1 MSNGKI
7 LIIDDD
13 EAIRTRLQDILQ
25 YEGFIV
31 LTAENGLAGF
41 QLAQQE
47 LPDLI
52 ICDILMPELNG
63 FGVLL
68 KLRQIPSTATVP
80 FIFLTGQTTQHDMR
94 SGMELGAD
102 DYLTKPVQINSLLSS
117 IYARLE
123 KQQAL
128 RKDTTQRLETLR
140 MSLGYD
146 FLHHEVR
153 TFTTGILGVSQFL
166 LHLGPENLPS
176 PKEILDGQILIRD
189 SAFHLQHLLD
199 EYFLYSELKLLE
211 SEPDTKHEKIWE
223 HDIAVCS
230 THTLIRKYAREKASQ
245 MNRRQDLHLALAD
258 VEMLISHQV
267 LQKVVTELLENAFK
281 FSAPGSPVTVTS
293 RLQHDC
299 FAITISDRGQ
309 GMSTDEIAS
318 IGPFR
323 KFAEGSNDEEGI
335 GLGLTIIR
343 LLLQQHH
350 GELHIE
356 SIPNLGTTAR
366 VVFHV
371 DEKM

>member
-128 RKDTTQRLETLR
+128 RKDTTQRLKR
-140 MSLGYD
+140 YG
-146 FLHHEVR
+146 
-153 TFTTGILGVSQFL
+153 
-166 LHLGPENLPS
+166 
-176 PKEILDGQILIRD
+176 
-189 SAFHLQHLLD
+189 
-199 EYFLYSELKLLE
+199 
-211 SEPDTKHEKIWE
+211 
-223 HDIAVCS
+223 
-230 THTLIRKYAREKASQ
+230 
-245 MNRRQDLHLALAD
+245 
-258 VEMLISHQV
+258 
-267 LQKVVTELLENAFK
+267 
-281 FSAPGSPVTVTS
+281 
-293 RLQHDC
+293 
-299 FAITISDRGQ
+299 
-309 GMSTDEIAS
+309 
-318 IGPFR
+318 
-323 KFAEGSNDEEGI
+323 
-335 GLGLTIIR
+335 
-343 LLLQQHH
+343 
-350 GELHIE
+350 
-356 SIPNLGTTAR
+356 
-366 VVFHV
+366 
-371 DEKM
+371 